1 MRTLKE
7 RAFSYKKRM
16 IFLLLSAVLIG
27 LSIVGQAYFLV
38 KIVDGVFLQGKSFEE
53 VLVDLL
59 WLLLC
64 LCARSLFIYLSRRSG
79 LKLATK
85 VKSEYRGE
93 FLKKYASL
101 SFLASKQGQSGRK
114 ISVVT
119 DAIDEIDGYFSQY
132 IPQLMQTA
140 FVPILILVVV
150 ASQHLNSGL
159 IMLVTAPFIPLFM
172 IIVGLQ
178 TRDKSEEQVEK
189 LASFSGRFLDSL
201 QGLTT
206 LKLFGRANQ
215 QKQTILK
222 SSLGFRDATMAI
234 LKVAF
239 TQTFMLEI
247 ISMLSIGI
255 IALELVIQIIIYDQ
269 LTFFTGFFVM
279 ILVPE
284 FYSSLKELGSAFH
297 NGRSSIGAAKKVDEE
312 LAREEETVTW
322 GDAPLVKK
330 MTPPKLELRQLSY
343 SYGEEK
349 FQLES
354 INTEVSPYSKI
365 AIVGPSG
372 SGKTTL
378 LQLIA
383 GLIRP
388 TNGQVMVDGKPLS
401 EYEEK
406 SWFNQLSYISQNPYL
421 FSGTIAENIAIEGG
435 RSFTQD
441 ELGRAI
447 ERAGLSGMIRNLK
460 DGAHTLIGE
469 GGRGLSG
476 GEKQRVA
483 LARAFLKEPSVIL
496 FDEPTNGLDLET
508 ERLLQRSIQQL
519 SKQATIITVAHR
531 LYTIKDADQIL
542 FMKEGQL
549 KAVGSHDDLY
559 DRVAEYREMVTVQR
573 GESAS

>member
-16 IFLLLSAVLIG
+16 IFLLISAVLIG

-38 KIVDGVFLQGKSFEE
+38 KIVDGVFLQGKSFDE

-119 DAIDEIDGYFSQY
+119 DAVDEIDGYFSQY

-297 NGRSSIGAAKKVDEE
+297 NGRASIGAAKKVDEE

-322 GDAPLVKK
+322 GDAPLEKK
-330 MTPPKLELRQLSY
+330 MTPPKLSLRQLSY

-349 FQLES
+349 FQLETM
-354 INTEVSPYSKI
+354 NTEVSPYCKL

-388 TNGQVMVDGKPLS
+388 TNGQVMVEGKPLS

-435 RSFTQD
+435 RSFTQE
-441 ELGRAI
+441 ELDRAI

-460 DGAHTLIGE
+460 DGANTLIGE

-483 LARAFLKEPSVIL
+483 LARAFLKEPSIIL

-508 ERLLQRSIQQL
+508 ERLLQQSIQQL

-542 FMKEGQL
+542 FIKEGQL
-549 KAVGSHDDLY
+549 KAIGSHDELY
-559 DRVAEYREMVTVQR
+559 EKVAEYQEMVTVQR

>member
-16 IFLLLSAVLIG
+16 IFLLISAVLIG

-38 KIVDGVFLQGKSFEE
+38 KIVDGVFLQGKSFDE

-119 DAIDEIDGYFSQY
+119 DAVDEIDGYFSQY

-150 ASQHLNSGL
+150 ASQHHNSGL

-297 NGRSSIGAAKKVDEE
+297 NGRASIGAAKKVDEE
-312 LAREEETVTW
+312 LGSRR
-322 GDAPLVKK
+322 GD
-330 MTPPKLELRQLSY
+330 S
-343 SYGEEK
+343 
-349 FQLES
+349 
-354 INTEVSPYSKI
+354 
-365 AIVGPSG
+365 
-372 SGKTTL
+372 
-378 LQLIA
+378 
-383 GLIRP
+383 
-388 TNGQVMVDGKPLS
+388 D
-401 EYEEK
+401 
-406 SWFNQLSYISQNPYL
+406 
-421 FSGTIAENIAIEGG
+421 
-435 RSFTQD
+435 
-441 ELGRAI
+441 LG
-447 ERAGLSGMIRNLK
+447 
-460 DGAHTLIGE
+460 
-469 GGRGLSG
+469 
-476 GEKQRVA
+476 
-483 LARAFLKEPSVIL
+483 
-496 FDEPTNGLDLET
+496 
-508 ERLLQRSIQQL
+508 
-519 SKQATIITVAHR
+519 
-531 LYTIKDADQIL
+531 
-542 FMKEGQL
+542 
-549 KAVGSHDDLY
+549 
-559 DRVAEYREMVTVQR
+559 
-573 GESAS
+573 